1 MEPTEFNLCRQC
13 GGGEALRDS
22 ATLLEVLSSG
32 EVIGPDKRTMQ
43 SFALIN
49 VKATPQIPTA
59 EVRLS
64 AAGFFLFYFIYLYQ
78 SFINQKRGKVYHRSS
93 SHWSDF
99 QSVITGLLYTP
110 LAFVKAI
117 LSHFLLCM

>member
-1 MEPTEFNLCRQC
+1 MEPTEFNLRRQC

-22 ATLLEVLSSG
+22 ATLLEVLCSG

-49 VKATPQIPTA
+49 VKVPPQI
-59 EVRLS
+59 RLQ
-64 AAGFFLFYFIYLYQ
+64 GFFFPVFFFICYPKKKEK
-78 SFINQKRGKVYHRSS
+78 FIHQMELETTGLLLIDLIPDLSS
-93 SHWSDF
+93 L
-99 QSVITGLLYTP
+99 GLLYTP

-117 LSHFLLCM
+117 LSHFLYCM